1 MRTAYHSRSDFSK
14 VFSGKITPSTKIG
27 DLWVSLGQIKLTSH
41 KNKQHRIILQQW
53 LGLRMMQSA
62 LMEPEEISQPL
73 QPQPQSRACQQKV
86 DHYHAHLSTVV
97 FTFVSLTLN
106 QDDISQIS
114 IELHAS

>member
-1 MRTAYHSRSDFSK
+1 MRTAYHSQSDFSK

-27 DLWVSLGQIKLTSH
+27 DLRVSLGQIKLTSH

-62 LMEPEEISQPL
+62 LMEPQEISQPL